1 MVQSCKHDV
10 NLMLGTLNQEIQH
23 CVIILAGLSL
33 ILFEGRNSDHPYCGS
48 LGALTEDQLS

>member
-23 CVIILAGLSL
+23 CVIIL
-33 ILFEGRNSDHPYCGS
+33 GRTESHPV
-48 LGALTEDQLS
+48 

>member
-10 NLMLGTLNQEIQH
+10 NLMLATLNQEIQH
-23 CVIILAGLSL
+23 CVLILAGLSL

-48 LGALTEDQLS
+48 LGALTDDLLS